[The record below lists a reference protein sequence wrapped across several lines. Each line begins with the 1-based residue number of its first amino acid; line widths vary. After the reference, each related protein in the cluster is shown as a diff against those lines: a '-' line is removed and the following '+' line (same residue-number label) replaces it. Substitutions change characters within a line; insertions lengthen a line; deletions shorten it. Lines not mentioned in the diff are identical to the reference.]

1 MKTNQ
6 GRGRGRNNSSRGRGR
21 GRNHGRNFNGNKNSN
36 SYGNSNTIIYK
47 FYPHTAGKQQSVTYD
62 SVKDHIIKQIQKAYH
77 YGQDIA
83 TTLVDLKLMDLNQ
96 YKPTRMVSQ
105 ETDEQIRKLEQGEN
119 DIIYQEEV
127 KEFVKRKNTLQ
138 TNLGKAYALI
148 LTYCNKT
155 MENRILV
162 HPDYESKIRNDPI
175 ELLKIIK
182 VLMHDPE
189 RAKYPYASLT
199 EAMTRVI
206 NIKQYEKESL
216 LDYSKRFKQ
225 VNDIFIS
232 HVGNDILDKFTEHL
246 PEYKNASDQATKDEL
261 KRKSFKKWMAYLI
274 IKNSDQNKYGSLTNN
289 LSSQFSMKVN
299 QYPDTVTEAID
310 ILNNHK
316 FDSTKGNNRGGKGN
330 NNNNNTQQARNN
342 NQESGDNISTITE
355 ASFQQGD
362 FGEGKCFCCGK
373 KGHYS
378 NQCRHKNKPKSEW
391 AFAKAAQNFAAS
403 SDELSTNSNNN
414 DDRSVSSEWSG
425 LHISMANKELSE
437 DGLMKNSIIL
447 ENGSTVD
454 LFSNPE
460 LVHNIHNS
468 EHVMELHT
476 NAGTK
481 LNDKKA
487 TVPGYGKVWYD
498 EKAIANIFGLGN
510 MIKKH
515 RVTLIARRKMH
526 F

>member
-1 MKTNQ
+1 MRTNQ
-6 GRGRGRNNSSRGRGR
+6 GRGRGRNNSSKGRGR
-21 GRNHGRNFNGNKNSN
+21 GRNHGRNYNSNKNSN

-330 NNNNNTQQARNN
+330 NNNNNTQQARNH
-342 NQESGDNISTITE
+342 NQESGADISTITE
-355 ASFQQGD
+355 ANFQQGD
-362 FGEGKCFCCGK
+362 FGESKCFCCGK

-403 SDELSTNSNNN
+403 SDELSTN
-414 DDRSVSSEWSG
+414 
-425 LHISMANKELSE
+425 
-437 DGLMKNSIIL
+437 
-447 ENGSTVD
+447 
-454 LFSNPE
+454 
-460 LVHNIHNS
+460 
-468 EHVMELHT
+468 
-476 NAGTK
+476 
-481 LNDKKA
+481 
-487 TVPGYGKVWYD
+487 
-498 EKAIANIFGLGN
+498 
-510 MIKKH
+510 
-515 RVTLIARRKMH
+515 
-526 F
+526 